1 MVFHI
6 IFIISMF
13 EEIKNKKNMEI
24 KMGGKL
30 KKYYYYFTEHEMTY
44 LSSLDLPSRLAEVG
58 PRVVVS
64 LGPGN
69 F

>member
-30 KKYYYYFTEHEMTY
+30 KKNIIIILQSMK
-44 LSSLDLPSRLAEVG
+44 
-58 PRVVVS
+58 
-64 LGPGN
+64 
-69 F
+69 